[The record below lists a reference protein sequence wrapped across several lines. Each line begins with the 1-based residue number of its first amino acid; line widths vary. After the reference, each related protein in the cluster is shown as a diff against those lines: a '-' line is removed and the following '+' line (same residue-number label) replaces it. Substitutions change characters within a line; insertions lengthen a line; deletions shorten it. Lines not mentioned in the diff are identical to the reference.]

1 MTFQQL
7 MGYTRRAI
15 DDYQMISEGDKIA
28 IGVSGGKDSLA
39 LAVALK
45 GLQAY
50 YPKHFEIAAFTV
62 SLGFPEFDTSGIEEF
77 MAAQGIPYTVIQTN
91 IAHIVF
97 EERKEQNPCS
107 LCSKL
112 RKGALNRFAAEN
124 HCNKVALGHHNEDV
138 VETFYMSLFYEGRL
152 HTFAPVTQWD
162 RTGLVAIRPLL
173 YVHEGDI
180 VSYARLNS
188 FPVLKNP
195 CPEDGH
201 SNRESMKEQIRA
213 WNHQY
218 DHITDKTFRALQ
230 DELSEWKIIRK
241 ERRS

>member
-1 MTFQQL
+1 MIFQQL
-7 MGYTRRAI
+7 MGYTRRAV
-15 DDYQMISEGDKIA
+15 DDYQMITEGDRIA
-28 IGVSGGKDSLA
+28 VGISGGKDSLA
-39 LAVALK
+39 LAAALK

-50 YPKHFEIAAFTV
+50 YPKRFELIAFTV
-62 SLGFPEFDTSGIEEF
+62 SLGFPEFDTSGVQEF
-77 MAAQGIPYTVIQTN
+77 MAAHDIPYTVIPTN
-91 IAHIVF
+91 IARIVF
-97 EERKEQNPCS
+97 EEHKEANPCS

-112 RKGALNRFAAEN
+112 RKGALNRFAVEN

-152 HTFAPVTQWD
+152 HTFSPVTQLD
-162 RTGLVAIRPLL
+162 RTGLTAIRPLI
-173 YVHEGDI
+173 YVHEGEI
-180 VSYARLNS
+180 ATYARVHN

-201 SNRESMKEQIRA
+201 SMRESMKEQIKA

-230 DELSEWKIIRK
+230 DELSDWKITRK